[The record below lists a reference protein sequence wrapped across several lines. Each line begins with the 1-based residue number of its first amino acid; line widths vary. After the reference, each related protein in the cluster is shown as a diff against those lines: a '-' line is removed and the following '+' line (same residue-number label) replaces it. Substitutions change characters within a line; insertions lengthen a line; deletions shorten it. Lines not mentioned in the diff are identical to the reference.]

1 MRVEPSTIP
10 PAEMTARSIAGGSPQ
25 IAVEII
31 FLKIILC
38 NIFCRY
44 LFSDISFRKGLTI
57 FITLRLS

>member
-31 FLKIILC
+31 FFLNYSLQY
-38 NIFCRY
+38 F
-44 LFSDISFRKGLTI
+44 FVDISFLI
-57 FITLRLS
+57 FHLKKV

>member
-31 FLKIILC
+31 YKKIIPC
-38 NIFCRY
+38 NIF
-44 LFSDISFRKGLTI
+44 FVDISFLI
-57 FITLRLS
+57 FHLKKVLKYLSL